1 MSVQNFSNHIKNK
14 WRFYAILIGTLFA
27 FIFTIVFLIKFNS
40 ITKNNDEKKLISEH
54 TEKYKN
60 LKKNNTP
67 SVVVAEAKTKDI
79 PVYFSALGTVTP
91 IESVTVKTQI
101 SGNLLKIFFHEGQI
115 VNAGDLMAEID
126 SKPLQAQYT
135 QFEGQ
140 LLRDKSFLTN
150 ARLDLKRYKT
160 LFSSGGVSRQTL
172 DTQIWLVKQYEGI
185 VLSDQ
190 GQLDA
195 VKVNINYCKIK
206 APIAGLVGLRQ
217 VNEGNYIQAS
227 DVNGIVA
234 INKLQPISVLFSIP
248 EDYLPKIIDKIR
260 EKSKITVYAYDR
272 EQINLLATGDL
283 LSTDNQIDS
292 TTGTIKLRAEF
303 KNENNI
309 LFPNQFVNIK
319 LLADTIYDATVI
331 PTAAVQHGTKGDYVF
346 ILNNNTVKYQKIT
359 VGQINENEIVVKEG
373 LKPGEKVV
381 IEGIDKLT
389 DGAEVSI

>member
-1 MSVQNFSNHIKNK
+1 MSMQNVSNYIKNK
-14 WRFYAILIGTLFA
+14 WRFYAILLGALLFFISTL
-27 FIFTIVFLIKFNS
+27 VFLIKFNS
-40 ITKNNDEKKLISEH
+40 NDKINEKKMHAGH
-54 TEKYKN
+54 TIKSRV

-67 SVVVAEAKTKDI
+67 SVVVTEAKIKDV

-91 IESVTVKTQI
+91 MESVTVKTQI

-115 VNAGDLMAEID
+115 VNVGDLIAEID
-126 SKPLQAQYT
+126 SKPYQAQYI

-140 LLRDKSFLTN
+140 LIRDKSFLTN

-190 GQLDA
+190 GQLEA

-217 VNEGNYIQAS
+217 VNEGNFVQVT
-227 DVNGIVA
+227 DTNGIVA
-234 INKLQPISVLFSIP
+234 INKLQPISVLFSLP
-248 EDYLPKIIDKIR
+248 EYYLPKIIDKLR
-260 EKSKITVYAYDR
+260 EKSKLIVYAYDR
-272 EQINLLATGDL
+272 EQANLLATGDL

-303 KNENNI
+303 KNDSHT

-319 LLADTIYDATVI
+319 LLADTILSATVI

-346 ILNNNTVKYQKIT
+346 ILNNNRVKFQKIT
-359 VGQINENEIVVKEG
+359 IGQINENEVVVKEG
-373 LKPGEKVV
+373 IKPGEKVV

-389 DGAEVSI
+389 DGAEVST